1 MLSYASSRWLEVC
14 VATQLVPANRE
25 TKPKKILFKLAEC
38 HLGLSKLVT
47 SFPAFL
53 SFLFLM
59 DSLVH
64 QFGLFEFKTGK
75 FSLPSTPTHRSKASI
90 FGLDAISRNL
100 FNGRPGSSMGDFFSG
115 SINGHRRNRSRS
127 TTATSRSS
135 MYTQTTT
142 EDSMKSSHRSNSTAT
157 AATTMSTMD
166 DDTSFFSSRSS
177 SKGKKLSKRSTSLV
191 DTTSDSEHGSIRN
204 LSRSQSVSRSSS
216 RGPDPDYSD
225 VEDDSYTI
233 LEKSEVVGT
242 SDYNLAV
249 QLELARRN
257 SLNQHSKR
265 IAPMQLDAPVE
276 STIYEGRMRRYHP
289 RNDNSNLSAEE
300 PPNPVR
306 PVSRTSGEISVR
318 STTPRP
324 TSPATLADS
333 PPRQSRALPNP
344 FERHP
349 IGPRSPSPLPP
360 SQSFETHLPHLV
372 LPSMDDDFE
381 LEVNRHFPPLS
392 SSDHH
397 SKPVSNIPRSKRQPF
412 FPTGNTDTPKPST
425 SNGLT
430 PAPTPIEPLSIKKK
444 GSIRPSKI
452 STGSP
457 TPARRPH
464 ARNSPL
470 NRNFQRLVSPRR
482 VSPQIRKSK
491 PVPSS
496 FKTEDFE
503 RMQHLSVS
511 TKQDVSKSYCAF
523 IELPKPFCVD

>member
-1 MLSYASSRWLEVC
+1 
-14 VATQLVPANRE
+14 
-25 TKPKKILFKLAEC
+25 
-38 HLGLSKLVT
+38 
-47 SFPAFL
+47 
-53 SFLFLM
+53 M
-59 DSLVH
+59 DPLVH
-64 QFGLFEFKTGK
+64 QFGLFEFRTGK
-75 FSLPSTPTHRSKASI
+75 NSLPSTPTHRSKASI

-100 FNGRPGSSMGDFFSG
+100 FNSRPGSSMGDFFSG

-142 EDSMKSSHRSNSTAT
+142 TEDSMKSSHRSNSTTT

-166 DDTSFFSSRSS
+166 DDISFFSSRS

-204 LSRSQSVSRSSS
+204 LSRSQSQSRSSS

-225 VEDDSYTI
+225 VEDDSFTI
-233 LEKSEVVGT
+233 LEKSNVVGS

-249 QLELARRN
+249 QLELARKN
-257 SLNQHSKR
+257 SLNQHGKR
-265 IAPMQLDAPVE
+265 IAPMQLDTPVE
-276 STIYEGRMRRYHP
+276 STIYEGGMRRYYP
-289 RNDNSNLSAEE
+289 RNNNSNMSAEE

-324 TSPATLADS
+324 TSPRGLEDS

-344 FERHP
+344 FERRP
-349 IGPRSPSPLPP
+349 TGPRSPSPLPP
-360 SQSFETHLPHLV
+360 SQSSEFHLPHRV
-372 LPSMDDDFE
+372 LPSTDDDFE
-381 LEVNRHFPPLS
+381 SEFNRHLSPLS
-392 SSDHH
+392 RSDLE

-412 FPTGNTDTPKPST
+412 FPTGNTDTPKPSI

-444 GSIRPSKI
+444 GSIRPSAI

-470 NRNFQRLVSPRR
+470 NRSFQRLVSPRR

-496 FKTEDFE
+496 YKTEDFE
-503 RMQHLSVS
+503 RMQHLVVS
-511 TKQDVSKSYCAF
+511 TKQDVSNSYCAF
-523 IELPKPFCVD
+523 IEFSKPF

>member
-14 VATQLVPANRE
+14 VAMQLVPANRVM
-25 TKPKKILFKLAEC
+25 KLKKILFKLAEC
-38 HLGLSKLVT
+38 HLELSKQVAF
-47 SFPAFL
+47 SPFL
-53 SFLFLM
+53 SFCLLIDF
-59 DSLVH
+59 LVH

-75 FSLPSTPTHRSKASI
+75 NSLPSTPTHRSKASI

-127 TTATSRSS
+127 TTATTTSRSS
-135 MYTQTTT
+135 MYTQTTTT
-142 EDSMKSSHRSNSTAT
+142 EDSMKSSHRSNSTTT

-177 SKGKKLSKRSTSLV
+177 KGKKLRKRSTSLV
-191 DTTSDSEHGSIRN
+191 DTSDSEHGSIRN
-204 LSRSQSVSRSSS
+204 LSRSQSQSRSSS
-216 RGPDPDYSD
+216 KGPDPDYSD
-225 VEDDSYTI
+225 VEDDSFCI
-233 LEKSEVVGT
+233 LETSKVVGS

-249 QLELARRN
+249 QLELARQN
-257 SLNQHSKR
+257 SLNQHGKR

-276 STIYEGRMRRYHP
+276 STIYEGGMRRYP
-289 RNDNSNLSAEE
+289 RNDDSNLSAKE

-324 TSPATLADS
+324 TSPAALEDS
-333 PPRQSRALPNP
+333 PPRQSTALLPNP
-344 FERHP
+344 FERRP
-349 IGPRSPSPLPP
+349 TGPRSPSPLPP
-360 SQSFETHLPHLV
+360 PESSESHPPHRV
-372 LPSMDDDFE
+372 LPSTDDDFE
-381 LEVNRHFPPLS
+381 LESNRHPPPLS

-430 PAPTPIEPLSIKKK
+430 PAPTLIEPLSIKKK
-444 GSIRPSKI
+444 GSIRPSAI

-496 FKTEDFE
+496 YKTEDFE
-503 RMQHLSVS
+503 RMQHLAVS
-511 TKQDVSKSYCAF
+511 TKQDVRKLCCAI
-523 IELPKPFCVD
+523 IELSKPF